1 MAGGAKSNVSAGILK
16 NLRSYNN
23 VHVIYIQYLSINIF
37 DDTHTNS
44 GNLCAA
50 GRAFASNHTFRM
62 KDGSGRVNPTLQLR
76 TNAHSMFQFDSISL
90 PSAFSSSS
98 MEVMTYI

>member
-1 MAGGAKSNVSAGILK
+1 MIC
-16 NLRSYNN
+16 
-23 VHVIYIQYLSINIF
+23 IQYLSINIF
-37 DDTHTNS
+37 DDTHTYS

-98 MEVMTYI
+98 MEVMTLYLAMWELVWNQLCVFNSVYH